1 MLFICSQAYCVI
13 MNTKRHLGDSTQEE
27 MTFLTTL
34 EVATLKPAG
43 HNCSL
48 AKMWPKP
55 VCCISTWQLCSG
67 NSYTALHKFQV
78 CCHCPTQVGSSRAPG
93 LICFKSIHFLG
104 SVLKISTL
112 AHYHLLGILKKNHC
126 FQWPKVN
133 ITYALL
139 IKAYLQ
145 NKLMPCT
152 RGYKAYSV

>member
-1 MLFICSQAYCVI
+1 MCFSFAPKHTVWSRRRFNPGRNDISDYLGGGYSQASRPQLLSS
-13 MNTKRHLGDSTQEE
+13 KD
-27 MTFLTTL
+27 F
-34 EVATLKPAG
+34 
-43 HNCSL
+43 
-48 AKMWPKP
+48 
-55 VCCISTWQLCSG
+55 CCISTWQLCSG

>member
-1 MLFICSQAYCVI
+1 MPQ
-13 MNTKRHLGDSTQEE
+13 RHGKGRKSSLKHMAVCAFHLLPSIPCDHGGDSTQEE

-126 FQWPKVN
+126 FQ
-133 ITYALL
+133 
-139 IKAYLQ
+139 
-145 NKLMPCT
+145 
-152 RGYKAYSV
+152 

>member
-1 MLFICSQAYCVI
+1 MPQ
-13 MNTKRHLGDSTQEE
+13 RHGKGRKSSLKHMAVCAFHLLPSIPCDHGGDSTQEE

-43 HNCSL
+43 HKCSL
-48 AKMWPKP
+48 AKMWHKP

-93 LICFKSIHFLG
+93 LICFMSIHFLV

-112 AHYHLLGILKKNHC
+112 AHYHLLGI
-126 FQWPKVN
+126 
-133 ITYALL
+133 
-139 IKAYLQ
+139 
-145 NKLMPCT
+145 
-152 RGYKAYSV
+152 